1 MGEQPIE
8 PPPVVEPT
16 TDPQELGAVGVTLD
30 QEGRL
35 AEDVVC
41 RGCGYNLRG
50 LMLDSHC
57 PECDT
62 AIEYTLHRFLLRF
75 SDPAWLTRIR
85 FGLTLLIVAILA
97 GIVLGAAWLAVFMFA
112 LDMIEPSPV
121 MVGTIVILPTVGL
134 TIMSVVGYVY
144 VTTAEPGSISNGTL
158 WSARHLARIGLISS
172 AVIGLVAV
180 IIDQDT
186 YTPFE
191 MASSENGWIHGVMW
205 GLSLLSTL
213 AGFIGLFALFIYGR
227 SLALRFPA
235 DRLAKITRLVMWG
248 YMIPSMAASLGSI
261 AFSAWLDANT
271 FNTSPDFFFTVMM
284 VFQVVYGVPFLVF
297 GIWGIVLL
305 FIFRHRLKRVLAL
318 TAR

>member
-8 PPPVVEPT
+8 PPPVVAP
-16 TDPQELGAVGVTLD
+16 PISSQVMGADGVTLD

-41 RGCGYNLRG
+41 RSCGYNLRG
-50 LMLDSHC
+50 LMLDGNC

-62 AIEYTLHRFLLRF
+62 TIEYTLHRFLLRF

-85 FGLTLLIVAILA
+85 FGLTLLIVAMLA
-97 GIVLGAAWLAVFMFA
+97 GIVLGAVWLAVFLFA
-112 LDMIEPSPV
+112 LDMIELSPV
-121 MVGTIVILPTVGL
+121 MVGTIVLLPTVAL

-144 VTTAEPGSISNGTL
+144 VTTAEPGSISSGTL
-158 WSARHLARIGLISS
+158 WSARRVARLGLISS

-186 YTPFE
+186 YTPFA
-191 MASSENGWIHGVMW
+191 MASSENGWIHSVMW

-213 AGFIGLFALFIYGR
+213 AGIIGLFASFIYGR

-248 YMIPSMAASLGSI
+248 YMIPSMAASLGAI
-261 AFSAWLDANT
+261 VFAAWLDGNT
-271 FNTSPDFFFTVMM
+271 FNTSSDLFFTVMM
-284 VFQVVYGVPFLVF
+284 VFQVVCGVPVLLFS
-297 GIWGIVLL
+297 IWGIVLL